1 MNTIAA
7 TPGTSVPVSAR
18 MKVGLVLAILLGLA
32 NVPFLFSPTP
42 DGQDGPPYAVLVLS
56 AVLGLISVVAAVI
69 AWRSGSR
76 TAIRVTAATVIIN
89 AVTTIP
95 ALFADVDAGIK
106 VAGAVTILASVAS
119 VVLILG
125 RPARAAS

>member
-1 MNTIAA
+1 MNTVAVA
-7 TPGTSVPVSAR
+7 PRTSVAVTKR
-18 MKVGLVLAILLGLA
+18 MKVGFVLAVLLGLA
-32 NVPFLFSPTP
+32 NIPFLFSPTP

-56 AVLGLISVVAAVI
+56 AVLGVVSVVAAVI

-95 ALFADVDAGIK
+95 ALFSDIDAGIK
-106 VAGAVTILASVAS
+106 VAAAVTILASVAS

-125 RPARAAS
+125 RPSRPTN

>member
-1 MNTIAA
+1 MSTVAA
-7 TPGTSVPVSAR
+7 TPGTSVPVTAR
-18 MKVGLVLAILLGLA
+18 TKVGLVLAILLGLA
-32 NVPFLFSPTP
+32 NIPFLFSPTP

-76 TAIRVTAATVIIN
+76 TAIRVTAGTVIVN

-106 VAGAVTILASVAS
+106 VAAAITILASVAS
-119 VVLILG
+119 VVLILD
-125 RPARAAS
+125 RPARTS

>member
-1 MNTIAA
+1 MNTVAA
-7 TPGTSVPVSAR
+7 VPRTSVAVTTR

-32 NVPFLFSPTP
+32 NIPFLFSPTP

-56 AVLGLISVVAAVI
+56 AVLGVVSVVTAVV

-95 ALFADVDAGIK
+95 ALFADIDAGIK
-106 VAGAVTILASVAS
+106 VAAAATILASVAS
-119 VVLILG
+119 VVLIFG
-125 RPARAAS
+125 RTARPT

>member
-1 MNTIAA
+1 MNTVAVA
-7 TPGTSVPVSAR
+7 PRTSVAVTKR

-32 NVPFLFSPTP
+32 NIPFLFSPTP

-56 AVLGLISVVAAVI
+56 AVLGVVSVVAAVI

-76 TAIRVTAATVIIN
+76 TAIRVAAATVIIN

-95 ALFADVDAGIK
+95 ALFADIDAGIK
-106 VAGAVTILASVAS
+106 VASAVAILASVAS

-125 RPARAAS
+125 RPARPTN